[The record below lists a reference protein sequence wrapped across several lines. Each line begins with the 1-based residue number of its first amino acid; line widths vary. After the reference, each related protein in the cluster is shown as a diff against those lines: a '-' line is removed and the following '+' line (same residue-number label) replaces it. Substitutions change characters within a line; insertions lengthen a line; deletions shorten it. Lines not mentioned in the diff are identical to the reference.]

1 MSYENGVTLHTIGLA
16 GMAAFAL
23 LNPRGWPVF
32 LMAGASLGN
41 SGDMDKAARDWHS
54 VAADFDGLVTELT
67 NLTNGVPDDKWTA
80 EDRQAFEASVAAF
93 KKELKKSGAVHA
105 GVGDSM
111 DNLAKLY
118 YAFSLVVFSVGG
130 ILLALVGAVA
140 AAMATGVGAAPAQAA
155 AGAIATGLEKVVA
168 AAQKHKMA
176 ALVAATVLLGG
187 VYTWNQSKQGEL
199 QQKGMNPSG
208 GGQPMFTQVA
218 TLNLTTGDGALP
230 GTGTLPALPGLP
242 ADGTVPGVP
251 RVN

>member
-16 GMAAFAL
+16 GMAAFSA
-23 LNPRGWPVF
+23 LNPRGWPIF
-32 LMAGASLGN
+32 LMAGASLANPG
-41 SGDMDKAARDWHS
+41 GMDKAARDWHS

-67 NLTNGVPDDKWTA
+67 NLTNGVPDEKWTA
-80 EDRQAFEASVAAF
+80 EDRKAFEASVAAF
-93 KKELKKSGAVHA
+93 KQELKKSGNVHG

-155 AGAIATGLEKVVA
+155 AGAIATGLQRVVA
-168 AAQKHKMA
+168 AAQKKKLL
-176 ALVAATVLLGG
+176 ALGVASGLMYA
-187 VYTWNQSKQGEL
+187 VYMWNQSKQGEL

-218 TLNLTTGDGALP
+218 TLNLTTGDSALP
-230 GTGTLPALPGLP
+230 GTGTLPGVPGLP
-242 ADGTVPGVP
+242 ADGTLPGAP
-251 RVN
+251 RVS